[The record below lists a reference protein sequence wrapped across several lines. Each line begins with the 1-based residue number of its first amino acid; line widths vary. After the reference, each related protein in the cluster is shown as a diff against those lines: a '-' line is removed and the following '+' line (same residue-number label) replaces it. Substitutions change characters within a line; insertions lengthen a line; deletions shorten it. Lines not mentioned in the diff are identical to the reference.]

1 MYSGSMATQQLNCY
15 SLLVSNNQKNE
26 LTKQYKKSV
35 YINTL
40 KDLECSREP
49 CALHVY
55 IDYTKVIIIRILIKL
70 ECQFPILLLNC
81 NLIVQS
87 MLLISRIYPLLVP

>member
-15 SLLVSNNQKNE
+15 SN
-26 LTKQYKKSV
+26 TKISLY
-35 YINTL
+35 NTL

-70 ECQFPILLLNC
+70 ECQFPI
-81 NLIVQS
+81 QF
-87 MLLISRIYPLLVP
+87 